1 MSGIPLVLDVK
12 NGIFGQDQLNVLSDV
27 DFSLA
32 EAEMCYLIGK
42 SGSGKSTFLRT
53 LYGAIPLLSGSAQ
66 ICGFDLSTLN
76 RKSIPDLRRAM
87 GMVFQQFHLF
97 ERWTVYQN
105 LDYVLKATDW
115 KDQKERNSRI
125 NEVLGE
131 IKLLDKSQSSIHQLS
146 GGEQQKVVIARA
158 ILNKPQLIIADE
170 PTGNLDPESSEEVM
184 HLLYKVASENKMA
197 ILIATHDH
205 ILMQKF
211 PARVF
216 QCRDGKIEEVQ

>member
-1 MSGIPLVLDVK
+1 MSGIPLVLDIK
-12 NGIFGQDQLNVLSDV
+12 NGVFGQSEQPILRDV
-27 DFSLA
+27 EFSLA

-53 LYGAIPLLSGSAQ
+53 LYGALPLISGSAR
-66 ICGFDLSTLN
+66 IAGFDLSILN
-76 RKSIPDLRRAM
+76 KKSIPDLRRSI
-87 GMVFQQFHLF
+87 GMVFQKFHLF
-97 ERWTVYQN
+97 DRWTVEQN

-115 KDQKERNSRI
+115 KNQKERNDRI
-125 NEVLGE
+125 NEVIDE
-131 IKLLDKSQSSIHQLS
+131 IKLSDKRAVRVHQLS

-170 PTGNLDPESSEEVM
+170 PTGNLDPESSEEIM
-184 HLLYKVASENKMA
+184 HLLYKVASENRMA

-216 QCRDGKIEEVQ
+216 KCLDGNIVEVV